1 MTMVGK
7 IVALLSVAPA
17 LVAGSTACWP
27 GCATCNSSSNTDCTS
42 CDAGYTFDS
51 TWNTCFE
58 TAGCYPGCAT
68 CNSFSYWDCTSCDA
82 GYVYNSTTNT
92 CDLIYYY
99 QSDWNFDESHACH
112 WGGDHGEIFYTKLI
126 AGTIAGVI
134 TTAIC
139 VIANSLPVCCRVMKT
154 NLSGLKMIGV
164 VTGIVSAI
172 SIAIPA
178 ITGMVV
184 GGQAV
189 EEYCDGCGCD
199 DNDREEAKN
208 AIAALGVIVGYI
220 HAFGFVVVI
229 LAIVALSLSCC
240 LCCPCCGPLKA
251 EKQKQVAGGAGV
263 PQVLGQ
269 VVEAGELPSVSFP
282 L

>member
-17 LVAGSTACWP
+17 LVAASSGCYE
-27 GCATCNSSSNTDCTS
+27 GCATCTSNSYFDCTS
-42 CDAGYTFDS
+42 CDAGYNYDS
-51 TWNTCFE
+51 TF
-58 TAGCYPGCAT
+58 
-68 CNSFSYWDCTSCDA
+68 
-82 GYVYNSTTNT
+82 NT
-92 CDLIYYY
+92 CDKIY
-99 QSDWNFDESHACH
+99 DESHACH
-112 WGGDHGEIFYTKLI
+112 WGDDDNENFYTKLI
-126 AGTIAGVI
+126 AGTIAGAI
-134 TTAIC
+134 ITAIC
-139 VIANSLPVCCRVMKT
+139 VIANSLPVCCGVMKT

-172 SIAIPA
+172 SMAIPA

-184 GGQAV
+184 GGPAV

-208 AIAALGVIVGYI
+208 AIAALGVIVAYI

-251 EKQKQVAGGAGV
+251 EKEKQVAGGAGG
-263 PQVLGQ
+263 PQVPGQ
-269 VVEAGELPSVSFP
+269 VVGQPVS
-282 L
+282 